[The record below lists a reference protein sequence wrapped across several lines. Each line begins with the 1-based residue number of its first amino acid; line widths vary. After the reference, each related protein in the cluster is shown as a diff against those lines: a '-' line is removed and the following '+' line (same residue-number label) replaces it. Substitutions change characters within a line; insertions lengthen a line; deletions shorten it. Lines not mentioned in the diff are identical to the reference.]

1 MIDGIQNR
9 KERRE
14 GEDVSGREGKRSVIA
29 HFHSFMIQ
37 IKETRGEQEKR
48 SINVLLSNTQKLQMK
63 VKIEEEGERERG
75 SKIIVA

>member
-1 MIDGIQNR
+1 MEYKSGR
-9 KERRE
+9 RGERVD
-14 GEDVSGREGKRSVIA
+14 DVSGREGKRSVIA

-63 VKIEEEGERERG
+63 VKIEEEGEREEA
-75 SKIIVA
+75 K